1 MHKLIAALTSLAL
14 VASACTAADP
24 EPPSAQPSAPIP
36 TTTSLTVQ
44 TTAPATTTTTIPA
57 ATAVLL
63 GGIPGDLAASV
74 GALLAAASTG
84 HSANATPAF
93 EEHVVA
99 SIQATETPIEFQIS
113 TGFVQEEHIAVI
125 YSDGGDVLLGV
136 SPDETTWK
144 IVGGS
149 LPSYGV
155 SPWYGEHLRQFYVI
169 GSDARPGEHPLKF
182 RADSHHIITLWPD
195 GSGGSIV
202 GIPRDTYVETPEG
215 THGKFTNV
223 MASQGPERVVATATI
238 LTGIEFEGYAVT
250 GFKGFVG
257 MIDELGGFEF
267 DAPLAMSDDNAK
279 AYFSAGLQFMTGTAV
294 LAYSRVRKT
303 IAGGDFTRQF
313 HHGLIMQWAL
323 KAVQL
328 QGIDALPQNMEIF
341 SRWGW
346 TDLGAE
352 DFLTLSALTFELDP
366 FALTNHVMDGYPA
379 SAGGASVVFLEDGY
393 DETFASLG
401 QEPWTPAD
409 E

>member
-1 MHKLIAALTSLAL
+1 MHKLIAALASLL
-14 VASACTAADP
+14 LMASACTAGDQ
-24 EPPSAQPSAPIP
+24 EPPSAQPSLPAPTAAS
-36 TTTSLTVQ
+36 TTAQ
-44 TTAPATTTTTIPA
+44 TTIPATTTTTIPP

-63 GGIPGDLAASV
+63 DGIPGDLAASV
-74 GALLAAASTG
+74 DVLLSAASTG
-84 HSANATPAF
+84 QLANATAAF
-93 EEHVVA
+93 GEHVAA
-99 SIQATETPIEFQIS
+99 SIQATESPVEFQIS

-125 YSDGGDVLLGV
+125 YSEDGDVLLAV
-136 SPDETTWK
+136 SPDKTTWK
-144 IVGGS
+144 LVGGS

-155 SPWYGEHLRQFYVI
+155 SPWYGEQLRQFYVI

-328 QGIDALPQNMEIF
+328 QGIDAVPRNMEIF
-341 SRWGW
+341 ARWGW
-346 TDLGAE
+346 TDLTAE
-352 DFLTLSALTFELDP
+352 EFLTLSALTFELDP

-393 DETFASLG
+393 EALFALLAE
-401 QEPWTPAD
+401 EPWTPP
-409 E
+409 EE